1 MSQTNSTRSS
11 SGQSRARGT
20 SRTRNTQ
27 ARSRQASAGRRNT
40 VSQTRRNSSRRN
52 EPEFDYKKIFIGGVI
67 LILAIAVIV
76 FLMKGITAGDK
87 DEEST
92 EETSTTE
99 AVELEKEVTVDGI
112 VITGL
117 PRESART
124 EILKQYPWSM
134 TVTYNGEVYEVTDLM
149 GAKVDALLQ
158 EIYQGDP
165 KESYTLDTSGLEDAV
180 AKEVEVAA
188 ERWDKKAKN
197 GSISSYDK
205 ASDTFLFTGAE
216 SGISIDR
223 EKLAADIN
231 AAIQSKS
238 FKTAIEA
245 TGTVIEPEFSEST
258 AREKYKTIG
267 TYTTTTT
274 ANEKRNTNVRLA
286 AEAVNGTVLQPGEEF
301 SFNDVVGERTA
312 AKGYKE
318 AAAYSNGEV
327 VDEIGGGVCQISSTL
342 YNVVVRS
349 GLKTTVR
356 RSHTF
361 EPSYVT
367 PGTDAA
373 VSWGGPDYKFMNNTS
388 AAIGIRASYADR
400 KVTISIYGI
409 PVLEN
414 GVTQS
419 LESTKLK
426 NIDSPAPTYEEDQTL
441 QLDEERVKSAG
452 TLGSYWE
459 TRLIVKKDGV
469 VVSQEVD
476 HNTTYKGHP
485 PVILRNTSGVV
496 VTSEGQTTETVESSG
511 ENGESS
517 SDPGSTTEPSSSADG
532 PSIPGPGGTT
542 AAPAGT
548 TAAPTESTTSPVG
561 PGAPTSAVPTPPA
574 ASEASTAG
582 QPPAGGSGNEAQTV
596 APNPLGSGGSGGG
609 PG

>member
-1 MSQTNSTRSS
+1 MSQTNSTRTS

-27 ARSRQASAGRRNT
+27 ARGRQASAGRRSS
-40 VSQTRRNSSRRN
+40 VSQARRKSSRRN

-76 FLMKGITAGDK
+76 FLMKGITAK
-87 DEEST
+87 DDNEEST

-99 AVELEKEVTVDGI
+99 AVELEKEVMVDGI
-112 VITGL
+112 TITGL
-117 PRESART
+117 SRESARA

-134 TVTYNGEVYEVTDLM
+134 TITYNGDVYEVTDLM
-149 GAKVDALLQ
+149 GTKVDALLQ
-158 EIYQGDP
+158 EIYNGEP
-165 KESYTLDTSGLEDAV
+165 KESYTLDTSGLEEAV

-188 ERWDKKAKN
+188 ERWDMKAKN

-205 ASDTFLFTGAE
+205 ASDTFLFTGAQ
-216 SGISIDR
+216 SGLSIDR

-231 AAIQSKS
+231 AAIRDKD
-238 FKTAIEA
+238 FDTAIEA
-245 TGTVIEPEFSEST
+245 SGATVEPEFSEST

-286 AEAVNGTVLQPGEEF
+286 AEAVNGTILQPGEEF

-327 VDEIGGGVCQISSTL
+327 VDEIGGGVCQISSTM

-409 PVLEN
+409 PVLED

-419 LESTKLK
+419 LESTKIK
-426 NIDSPAPTYEEDQTL
+426 SIDSPAPTYEEDQTL
-441 QLDEERVKSAG
+441 QLDEEKVKSAG

-459 TRLIVKKDGV
+459 TKLIIKKDGTV
-469 VVSQEVD
+469 ISQEVD

-496 VTSEGQTTETVESSG
+496 VTSEGQTVETVESSEETTEG
-511 ENGESS
+511 NSETGA
-517 SDPGSTTEPSSSADG
+517 TTEPSTSAAG
-532 PSIPGPGGTT
+532 PSISGPGGTT
-542 AAPAGT
+542 AAPT
-548 TAAPTESTTSPVG
+548 PTESTTSPAG
-561 PGAPTSAVPTPPA
+561 PGAPTSPAPTTAP
-574 ASEASTAG
+574 ETSTAA
-582 QPPAGGSGNEAQTV
+582 QPPTTAPQNEVQTV
-596 APNPLGSGGSGGG
+596 APNPLGNGGG